1 MIRLDVPDGTDERAL
16 VAFLASLDKSAC
28 IRGPVPGP

>member
-16 VAFLASLDKSAC
+16 ETFRAGLNKSA
-28 IRGPVPGP
+28 RAVRAT